1 MNTRLPNKQ
10 PARAGMTLVEMMI
23 AVAIG
28 TVVMAAIGALTVFTT
43 RSFIALGNYND
54 LDQASRNAL
63 DVMSKEIRQTKQLS
77 FYYTNYLFFDTNTL
91 LYWWHPTNKKLYRYE
106 TVGRVVGASWKTPTV
121 LLAQCDYLRFG
132 MSKQNPSNNF
142 NFYSTDIPSMAK
154 LIDVSWTC
162 SRQILQQKVN
172 TESVQTA
179 KIVIRN

>member
-1 MNTRLPNKQ
+1 MNTQLPNKQ
-10 PARAGMTLVEMMI
+10 TSRAGMTLVEMMI

-63 DVMSKEIRQTKQLS
+63 DTMSRDIRQTTNVSQ
-77 FYYTNYLFFDTNTL
+77 FATNYVYFNNWTL
-91 LYWWHPTNKKLYRYE
+91 LYWWHPTQKKLYRYKWAATGWQIRE
-106 TVGRVVGASWKTPTV
+106 
-121 LLAQCDYLRFG
+121 LLDQCDYLRFG
-132 MSKQNPSNNF
+132 MSQQNPSNNF
-142 NFYSTDIPSMAK
+142 NFYPTTSPTTAK

-162 SRQILQQKVN
+162 SRQILKQKVN

>member
-1 MNTRLPNKQ
+1 
-10 PARAGMTLVEMMI
+10 MTLVEMMI

-63 DVMSKEIRQTKQLS
+63 DTMSRDIRQTTNVSQ
-77 FYYTNYLFFDTNTL
+77 FATNYVYFNNWTL
-91 LYWWHPTNKKLYRYE
+91 LYWWHPTQKKLYRYKWAATGWQIRE
-106 TVGRVVGASWKTPTV
+106 
-121 LLAQCDYLRFG
+121 LLDQCDYLRFG
-132 MSKQNPSNNF
+132 MSQQNPSNNF
-142 NFYSTDIPSMAK
+142 NFYPTTSPTTAK

-162 SRQILQQKVN
+162 SRQILKQKVN